1 MMTRKVPS
9 KAERYFSTG
18 ISMITSRGPHGP
30 NVMAAE
36 WVMQISY
43 SPILVAIFIHKG
55 SHTIKNI
62 EKTKEFGVNVAS
74 KEQTTEVSI
83 AGGYSGSEINKLEI
97 KNIFKI
103 SKAHKIKT
111 PMILGCTINAE
122 CKLVRK
128 EKLGDHIMLVGR
140 VVHIEYDDTKNP
152 LIYHKGR
159 YFSLDSTVEPDR
171 QEIQVSK
178 DALIFFKN
186 LAQEKF
192 VLKCAGVLVEREN
205 KILVTKWPK
214 TRFETIPLTIPPQG
228 KNILDHVVKHL
239 KDIQFHITLEKEP
252 IMKRLVLKNGIDI
265 QRINFVLFKGKI
277 KKPTKGQIWKSKD
290 DQIISNLI

>member
-18 ISMITSRGPHGP
+18 LSLITSRGPHGP

-43 SPILVAIFIHKG
+43 SPVLVAIFIHKG
-55 SHTIKNI
+55 SRTIKNI

-83 AGGYSGSEINKLEI
+83 AGGYAGSEIDKLEI
-97 KNIFKI
+97 KNIFKM
-103 SKAHKIKT
+103 SKPRKIKT

-122 CKLVRK
+122 CKIVRK
-128 EKLGDHIMLVGR
+128 EKLGDHVMLVGR
-140 VVHIEYDDTKNP
+140 VVHIEHDDTKSP

-159 YFSLDSTVEPDR
+159 YFSLGSTVEPDR
-171 QEIQVSK
+171 KEVPVSK
-178 DALIFFKN
+178 DTLEFFKN
-186 LAQEKF
+186 LAREKF
-192 VLKCAGVLVEREN
+192 VLKCVGALVKHEN

-214 TRFETIPLTIPPQG
+214 TMFETIPLAMPPQG
-228 KNILDHVVKHL
+228 KNLRDHLVKHL
-239 KDIQFHITLEKEP
+239 KVIQLHITLEKEP

-277 KKPTKGQIWKSKD
+277 KKPIKGQIWKSKND
-290 DQIISNLI
+290 EVISNLV